1 MFRIREFE
9 GGEIVAAQEK
19 ANILIIEDNP
29 LTLYVLIEY
38 LERLNLNTSVAR
50 SGEEAIRQMEMAKPD
65 LILSDVMMPGIDGFE
80 TCRRLKSN
88 PSTKDIPVMFI
99 TALSNTSDRIKGFE
113 AGGIDY
119 ITKPFDF
126 KEVAARIN
134 TRLTIQK
141 LQRRL
146 KTRGPIRSSGNATT
160 VLDKKAAILIV
171 EDNSIT
177 LHLLQ
182 GYLEKFDFKTL
193 GAQSGEEALSM
204 VKESIPDIILLDI
217 MLGGI
222 DGFETCRQ
230 LKANSTTKDIPVIF
244 MTALSDADAKMKGFE
259 VGGADYITKPHH
271 YSEVITRVKT
281 HLTIRTLQRLLQKQ
295 KSPEGEEQD
304 E

>member
-1 MFRIREFE
+1 MA
-9 GGEIVAAQEK
+9 VQEK
-19 ANILIIEDNP
+19 TNILIIEDNP

-38 LERLNLNTSVAR
+38 LERLDLSTSVAR
-50 SGEEAIRQMEMAKPD
+50 SGEEAIRQVEMLKPD

-80 TCRRLKSN
+80 TCRRLKSS
-88 PSTKDIPVMFI
+88 PLTKDIPVMFI
-99 TALSNTSDRIKGFE
+99 TALSNTSDRVKGFE

-134 TRLTIQK
+134 TRLTIQR

-146 KTRGPIRSSGNATT
+146 KNRESALSFGDSGVKANERANERAT
-160 VLDKKAAILIV
+160 ILIV

-182 GYLEKFDFKTL
+182 GYLDKFDFKTL
-193 GAQSGEEALSM
+193 GAQSGEEALEIINDSL
-204 VKESIPDIILLDI
+204 PDVILLDI

-222 DGFETCRQ
+222 DGFETCRR
-230 LKANSTTKDIPVIF
+230 LKSEPATKDIPVIF
-244 MTALSDADAKMKGFE
+244 MTALSDADAKIKGFE

-271 YSEVITRVKT
+271 YSEVINRVRT

-295 KSPEGEEQD
+295 KAAVS
-304 E
+304 